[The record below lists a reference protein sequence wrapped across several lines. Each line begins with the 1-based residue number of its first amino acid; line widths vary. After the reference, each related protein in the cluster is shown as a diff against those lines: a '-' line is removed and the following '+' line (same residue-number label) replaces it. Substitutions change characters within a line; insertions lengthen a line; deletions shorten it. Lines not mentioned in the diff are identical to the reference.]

1 MEASGTPT
9 AAADRQPAR
18 RQRRHRPLG
27 GEPKATGGWRAL
39 AVILFLALAFACAVM
54 VIAMSDIGSTPT
66 CEDVLSGKAAL
77 PSDNE
82 CFDGSTAQKTASLVL
97 GWPSGV
103 LAGIAAL
110 VAIFFAA
117 TGRRGRLL
125 LTLTGSRDRARRAQ
139 HPGRQP
145 VALGGPIGSRPR
157 PGRDTLG
164 RPWPALARARRS
176 RPRT

>member
-1 MEASGTPT
+1 MEASGTPGT
-9 AAADRQPAR
+9 PPPPSSQTGDAPPPPPPPVVVD
-18 RQRRHRPLG
+18 
-27 GEPKATGGWRAL
+27 GEPKATAGWRAL

-66 CEDVLSGKAAL
+66 CDDVLSGKAQL

-82 CFDGSTAQKTASLVL
+82 CFDGSSAQKTASLVL

-110 VAIFFAA
+110 VAVFFAA

-125 LTLTGSRDRARRAQ
+125 LTLTGAAIVL
-139 HPGRQP
+139 G
-145 VALGGPIGSRPR
+145 ALSILVGS
-157 PGRDTLG
+157 L
-164 RPWPALARARRS
+164 
-176 RPRT
+176 